1 MKVIIAGAGEAG
13 THLAGLL
20 YKAKKDIVIL
30 DMNTERLEY
39 LDSHYDF
46 LTQKGS
52 ATSINDL
59 KKAGI
64 PDADLYIALTQAEE
78 TNITSCILAKKLGAK
93 KVIARIDNI
102 EYLEGENEKFFKELG
117 IDSLIY
123 PEILASKEILN
134 LLNSTGAS
142 KTFSFAKGKL
152 QLFVITIKKDAPII
166 YKTLQEVTK
175 EAGDL
180 NFRAVAITRN
190 DKTIIP
196 KGFNAFHEGDKFYVI
211 CKEEGIEKLMKL
223 AGKKHFKVEN
233 IMIMGGSRIGIKTA
247 LQCEKK
253 CHVKLLE
260 RNREK
265 CEKLSEKLENT
276 LVIHS
281 DGRDTELLKEEGISG
296 TDIFIAVTGD
306 SETNILACLHAKK
319 LGVTKTIAE
328 IENMDYLQLAEQ
340 MGIESVINKKTIASG
355 HIYSHIMSE
364 QVSSVQCLLGSD
376 AEILE
381 FTVPEG
387 AKITTKKLKDTKF
400 PKKAIIGGIIRGE
413 EVFIATGDTQ
423 IKTNDK
429 VVLFVLPEAIDKVSK
444 FFLK

>member
-13 THLAGLL
+13 THLASLL

-30 DMNTERLEY
+30 DTDNERLEY

-93 KVIARIDNI
+93 KVIARVDNI
-102 EYLEGENEKFFKELG
+102 EYLEGENEEFFKELG

-134 LLNSTGAS
+134 LLNSTGAN

-180 NFRAVAITRN
+180 NFRAVAITRK

-223 AGKKHFKVEN
+223 SGKKHFKVEN
-233 IMIMGGSRIGIKTA
+233 VMIMGGSRIGIKTA

-296 TDIFIAVTGD
+296 TDVFIAVTGD

-340 MGIESVINKKTIASG
+340 MGIESVINKKTIAAG

-364 QVSSVQCLLGSD
+364 QVSSVRCLLGSD

-381 FTVPEG
+381 FTVPDN
-387 AKITTKKLKDTKF
+387 AKITKKKLKDTKF
-400 PKKAIIGGIIRGE
+400 PKKAIIGGVIREE
-413 EVFIATGDTQ
+413 EVFIATGSTQ
-423 IKTNDK
+423 ILPDDK
-429 VVLFVLPEAIDKVSK
+429 VVLFALPEAIDKVSK
-444 FFLK
+444 FF